1 MKKPNIVFILSD
13 QHNAE
18 VMGCAGDPYIK
29 TPNLNALAQEG
40 IRLSNCC
47 CNAPLCVPS
56 RMSLM
61 SGQLPLESQ
70 SMNNFQSLY
79 SDIPTMAHSIN
90 NAGYETVLAGRMH
103 FSGPDQLH
111 GYEQRLVGDVT
122 PIYHGYDTFSEVLE
136 SYEGAFKQQRVTL
149 QKSGPGHCAIED
161 YDREVAQA
169 VRTFLEHRTDSR
181 PLFLTVGFASPH
193 PPFITDSDRFR
204 YYYDLLP
211 EIQTPPEFEKNLHP
225 AIRTWR
231 QRRNIDKVPPQE
243 KRISRAAY
251 YAMVEFTD
259 QMVGQVIQAVRQTL
273 GENTIVVYASDHG
286 ECMGINDM
294 WWKGTFYEGALK
306 VPVIVSM
313 PGTLPQGETLSDPTC
328 LLDLTAT
335 FLDYAEA
342 EPLPDMYGQSLSRVL
357 AGEEHISQE
366 RTIISELG
374 NYPPAGDSASAMIKK
389 GKYKLISYY
398 GYDAV
403 QLFDLEKDPAEIY
416 NLGSDP
422 QYAQVR
428 EELLSELNQKWD
440 EKAAYEYCQRAFQW
454 FKIQAKWANNTHGKI
469 PDYWKC
475 KPGVNRLETIE

>member
-1 MKKPNIVFILSD
+1 
-13 QHNAE
+13 
-18 VMGCAGDPYIK
+18 
-29 TPNLNALAQEG
+29 
-40 IRLSNCC
+40 
-47 CNAPLCVPS
+47 
-56 RMSLM
+56 
-61 SGQLPLESQ
+61 
-70 SMNNFQSLY
+70 
-79 SDIPTMAHSIN
+79 
-90 NAGYETVLAGRMH
+90 
-103 FSGPDQLH
+103 
-111 GYEQRLVGDVT
+111 
-122 PIYHGYDTFSEVLE
+122 
-136 SYEGAFKQQRVTL
+136 
-149 QKSGPGHCAIED
+149 
-161 YDREVAQA
+161 
-169 VRTFLEHRTDSR
+169 
-181 PLFLTVGFASPH
+181 
-193 PPFITDSDRFR
+193 
-204 YYYDLLP
+204 
-211 EIQTPPEFEKNLHP
+211 
-225 AIRTWR
+225 
-231 QRRNIDKVPPQE
+231 
-243 KRISRAAY
+243 
-251 YAMVEFTD
+251 
-259 QMVGQVIQAVRQTL
+259 MVGQVIQAVRQTL

-440 EKAAYEYCQRAFQW
+440 EKAAYEYC
-454 FKIQAKWANNTHGKI
+454 
-469 PDYWKC
+469 
-475 KPGVNRLETIE
+475 